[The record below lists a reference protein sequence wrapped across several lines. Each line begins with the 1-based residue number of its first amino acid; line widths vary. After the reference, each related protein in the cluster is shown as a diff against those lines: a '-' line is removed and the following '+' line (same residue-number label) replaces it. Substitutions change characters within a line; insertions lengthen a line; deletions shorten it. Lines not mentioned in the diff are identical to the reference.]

1 MRVRAIA
8 VVVGA
13 ALSAAAFMAVRSA
26 NRADAA
32 HGDCYAEAAG
42 PSTPQIC
49 D

>member
-8 VVVGA
+8 IVVILAVSA
-13 ALSAAAFMAVRSA
+13 ALFVAMRSA
-26 NRADAA
+26 SRADAA
-32 HGDCYAEAAG
+32 GGNCYSEAAG